1 MTKRRITVAQ
11 AQQELRLFPTDRNRL
26 QWSDLPREVQHAAL
40 VLVARMLLQ
49 RHNDDHNPSRVAQG
63 GQEHE

>member
-1 MTKRRITVAQ
+1 MTKRRTAGAQ
-11 AQQELRLFPTDRNRL
+11 AQQELRLFPTDRNRF
-26 QWSDLPREVQHAAL
+26 QWSDLPREVQHATL

-49 RHNDDHNPSRVAQG
+49 RPTDEHNPSRIAQG

>member
-1 MTKRRITVAQ
+1 MTKRRTAVAQ
-11 AQQELRLFPTDRNRL
+11 AQQELRLFPTDHNRF
-26 QWSDLPREVQHAAL
+26 QWSDLPREIQHAAL

-49 RHNDDHNPSRVAQG
+49 RHTDDHNPSRVEQG